1 MAHTKQPSSVMKQF
15 QRAGLV
21 FRIHGHDASVQAV
34 TLNAALPGLMQGSA
48 VKHVRIYRR
57 DKRET

>member
-1 MAHTKQPSSVMKQF
+1 VMKQF